1 MASRKPRSVHQRAI
15 ARVLRTGN
23 LWWMTLLKVDLQ
35 RNKKH
40 LQNQKKRNKK
50 KGVRNQNP
58 QPLKQNMAFLPKA
71 STPFLGV
78 TKHKKTNN
86 QRHCAGLQEGRCQ
99 RIHDLVKIVVEAVAL
114 QYWKIIVKIPLGV
127 SSSDFRFVFW
137 KKRQLSWK
145 QISRK
150 CRGTALLVFALMF
163 VG

>member
-99 RIHDLVKIVVEAVAL
+99 RIHDLVKIVVDAVAKIR
-114 QYWKIIVKIPLGV
+114 KIIVKIPGWSV
-127 SSSDFRFVFW
+127 FRDSD
-137 KKRQLSWK
+137 LCSE
-145 QISRK
+145 RK
-150 CRGTALLVFALMF
+150 NHFLENTSPESVGEQPCWFLALMF